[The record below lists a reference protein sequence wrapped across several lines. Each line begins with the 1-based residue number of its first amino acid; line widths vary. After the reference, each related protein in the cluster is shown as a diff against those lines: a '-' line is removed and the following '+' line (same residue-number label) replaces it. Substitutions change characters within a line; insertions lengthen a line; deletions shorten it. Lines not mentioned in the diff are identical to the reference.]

1 MENNKLQDVASLVK
15 KELEGSD
22 FKHFSKNQ
30 KRMLVAYAQASCNA
44 THASQ
49 LCGMTRAS
57 FYKYMNDAPKPEHK
71 HLITFKEYIEQIQE
85 MDLDFAEGQLK
96 YLMKGQYIYKKD
108 EDGKLI
114 LDAEGDPIREY
125 IQPIDTTAVIFKL
138 KTHGKKR
145 GYTQRTEI
153 TGAEGQPLGG
163 FEINIK
169 RKKDRS

>member
-15 KELEGSD
+15 KELEGGD
-22 FKHFSKNQ
+22 FKHFTKNQ
-30 KRMLVAYAQASCNA
+30 KRMLVAFAQASCNV
-44 THASQ
+44 TEASRI
-49 LCGMTRAS
+49 CEMTRAS
-57 FYKYMNDAPKPEHK
+57 FYVYMNQEPKPEHK
-71 HLITFKEYIEQIQE
+71 GLITFKEYIEQIQE

-96 YLMKGQYIYKKD
+96 YLMKGQYVYKKD
-108 EDGKLI
+108 EEGKLV